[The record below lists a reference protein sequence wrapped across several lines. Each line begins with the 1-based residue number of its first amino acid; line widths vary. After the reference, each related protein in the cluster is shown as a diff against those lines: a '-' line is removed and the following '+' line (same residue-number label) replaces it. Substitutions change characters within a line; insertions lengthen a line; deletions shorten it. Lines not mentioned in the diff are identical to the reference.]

1 MDQPR
6 DPRSPPQNLS
16 LLLRRFCL
24 DPELD
29 LAKEPIFLSMVPVG
43 AHLQKAWLL
52 KRIEETP
59 PEEIAKVFPALQ
71 RIFGKDE
78 TG

>member
-1 MDQPR
+1 
-6 DPRSPPQNLS
+6 
-16 LLLRRFCL
+16 
-24 DPELD
+24 
-29 LAKEPIFLSMVPVG
+29 MVPVG